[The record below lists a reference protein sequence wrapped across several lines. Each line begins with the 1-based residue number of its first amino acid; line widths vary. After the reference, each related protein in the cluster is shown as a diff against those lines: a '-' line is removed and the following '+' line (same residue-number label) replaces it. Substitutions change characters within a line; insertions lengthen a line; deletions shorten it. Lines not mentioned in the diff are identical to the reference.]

1 MILSPQFHSD
11 RFSTTRRLLRGG
23 SAAVLSLSLMGAVA
37 SAQEAPAESVDDGD
51 TVIAT
56 GIRQSLETAAAIKRN
71 ADNFV
76 DAITAED
83 IGALPD
89 RSVSEAL
96 QRVPGVSV
104 LRFAGPDDPDHFSVE
119 GSGVTIRGLPFVR
132 SELNGRDVFG
142 AGPSGRLGFEDVSP
156 ELLGSVIVSKNQS
169 ADMIEGGLSG
179 TVDLRTRLPFDND
192 DSVFAYSLDLTYS
205 DFIDRVTPSF
215 SALYSNRW
223 ETGAG
228 EFGLLGA
235 ISKNTLDSRSDATQI
250 ADYRARNID
259 GSIVDP
265 ADVDENTRF
274 GPAGG
279 GVRTQEFDRE
289 RDAIALA
296 GQWAS
301 NDGRWEATA
310 QFLESDSGTAWTE
323 NVLESSVDDGDALN
337 VRYRGVGDV
346 EPTADIFGDDRL
358 FQAGLVTG
366 FAGWR
371 GDDLE
376 NGNIFD
382 GGPNT
387 FQIPGSGVRQVAL
400 ARERVENDV
409 TRDFGFNL
417 KFTPTER
424 LRTQFDVQYIEA
436 TTEVTDVT
444 VHTGFYSDLEII
456 VDGEDTQVNY
466 IAPDVFDSPI
476 DFGEGGTVLDGGT
489 PFVENGPFFEN
500 TANYYLRSKMDHI
513 TDSEADSLALR
524 GDVEYDLDKG
534 WLDSIRVGA
543 RYSERDSLL
552 QESTFN
558 WGNISEWW
566 TGSSPTGDGDNL
578 LRLNNPALSGL
589 FGPNNFDNFQ
599 RNGTINAF
607 PGLFWQG
614 PLASDYDL
622 FLETIQPL
630 IDATGAEG
638 RGGQTLANR
647 PGAIAGTPFLPNEV
661 NRVRTDSYAAYARL
675 DFGNE
680 DTPFANGMSID
691 GNIGVRYVK
700 TDISADST
708 FSVADILNTPLNPET
723 TGERCAIRPGV
734 LRQGF
739 CALPASEVAQLE
751 QFFSDTSP
759 QDITSEN
766 SYERIL
772 PSLNLKL
779 QLNEE
784 MLIRLGAARSM
795 TRPNENDLRI
805 GSQITFA
812 GDLPVEDPNNPGF
825 TTYRGLQIFSG
836 NPFLE
841 PTMSN
846 QFDVSYE
853 WYFGDANS
861 FTISGFYKEIEDS
874 LIATINAG
882 DGGTNSETG
891 ITSFTSNGVTQPV
904 TLNAPDNSD
913 VDVEFLGFEVA
924 YQQFYDFLPGPLGNL
939 GLQANYTYIDA
950 GSPGEFDNSVTGN
963 QNDGANT
970 LQRDNSNFE
979 QVSEHQF
986 NIAGLYEDDKISARL
1001 AYNWRDDFLL
1011 VRRDVIFPFS
1021 SIYQKATGQ
1030 LDGSIFYTV
1039 NDNFRVGITGVN
1051 LLDDVTET
1059 EQLINS
1065 SVPSGLNI
1073 RAPRSF
1079 IRNDRRFTLS
1089 LRANF

>member
-1 MILSPQFHSD
+1 VIKSPQFHSD

-23 SAAVLSLSLMGAVA
+23 SAAVLSLS
-37 SAQEAPAESVDDGD
+37 S
-51 TVIAT
+51 
-56 GIRQSLETAAAIKRN
+56 
-71 ADNFV
+71 
-76 DAITAED
+76 AED

-156 ELLGSVIVSKNQS
+156 ELLGSVVVSKNQS

-235 ISKNTLDSRSDATQI
+235 VSKNTLDSRSDATQI
-250 ADYRARNID
+250 SDYRARNVD
-259 GSIVDP
+259 GTLVDP
-265 ADVDENTRF
+265 ADVNETTLF
-274 GPAGG
+274 GPTGG

-310 QFLESDSGTAWTE
+310 QFLQSDSGTAWTE
-323 NVLESSVDDGDALN
+323 NVLESSIDDAPN

-366 FAGWR
+366 FQGWR
-371 GDDLE
+371 GNDLASEDGSLFDDV
-376 NGNIFD
+376 D
-382 GGPNT
+382 DV
-387 FQIPGSGVRQVAL
+387 FQIPAGGIRQLAL

-417 KFTPTER
+417 KFTPTDR

-436 TTEVTDVT
+436 SADVTDVT

-456 VDGEDTQVNY
+456 LDGADTQINY
-466 IAPDVFDSPI
+466 IEPEIFDSPV
-476 DFGEGGTVLDGGT
+476 DFGEGGTVLDG
-489 PFVENGPFFEN
+489 PLAFEQNGPFFDN
-500 TANYYLRSKMDHI
+500 SANYFLRSKMDHI

-524 GDVEYDLDKG
+524 GDVEYDIDKG
-534 WLDSIRVGA
+534 WLDSVRVGA
-543 RYSERDSLL
+543 RYAERDSLL

-566 TGSSPTGDGDNL
+566 TGTSPTGDGENQ
-578 LRLNNPALSGL
+578 LRLNNPIVNGL
-589 FGPNNFDNFQ
+589 AGPNNFANFQ
-599 RNGTINAF
+599 RNGTSNNF

-614 PLASDYDL
+614 PLASNYDL

-630 IDATGAEG
+630 LEATGAEG
-638 RGGQTLANR
+638 RGGFTLANR
-647 PGAIAGTPFLPNEV
+647 NGAIAGTPFIPSEI
-661 NRVRTDSYAAYARL
+661 NRIQTENYAAYARL

-680 DTPFANGMSID
+680 ESPFSNGMSID

-700 TDISADST
+700 TDVRADSN
-708 FSVADILNTPLNPET
+708 FSVADISQTPLNPNN
-723 TGERCAIRPGV
+723 TGILCEQNGDDLRPSICG
-734 LRQGF
+734 
-739 CALPASEVAQLE
+739 LPAAQFANLQ
-751 QFFSDTSP
+751 QFFGDRTT
-759 QDITSEN
+759 QDISSDN

-784 MLIRLGAARSM
+784 MLIRFGAARSM
-795 TRPNENDLRI
+795 SRPDENQLRI
-805 GSQITFA
+805 GSEVNIGA
-812 GDLPVEDPNNPGF
+812 DLPIADPNNPQFRTF
-825 TTYRGLQIFSG
+825 TGLQTFSG
-836 NPFLE
+836 NPLLR

-846 QFDVSYE
+846 QLDLSYE
-853 WYFGDANS
+853 WYFGDSNS
-861 FTISGFYKEIEDS
+861 LTIAGFYKELEDS
-874 LIATINAG
+874 IIPTVTVGGSAT
-882 DGGTNSETG
+882 GGVFNEGT
-891 ITSFTSNGVTQPV
+891 ITSNGATEVVTFNQ
-904 TLNAPDNSD
+904 PDNSNIN
-913 VDVEFLGFEVA
+913 VEFKGFEVA
-924 YQQFYDFLPGPLGNL
+924 YQHFYDFLPGPLSNL
-939 GLQANYTYIDA
+939 GVQANYTYIDA
-950 GSPGEFDNSVTGN
+950 SSPGEFDNSVTGN
-963 QNDGANT
+963 TADGNEP
-970 LQRDNSNFE
+970 LQRDGSNFE
-979 QVSEHQF
+979 QVSKHQF
-986 NIAGLYEDDKISARL
+986 NVAGIYEDDKISARL

-1021 SIYQKATGQ
+1021 SIFQKATGQ
-1030 LDGSIFYTV
+1030 LDGSVFYTV

-1059 EQLINS
+1059 EQLINGT
-1065 SVPSGLNI
+1065 VPSGLNV